1 MIKQFKIHKTRTEAD
16 GTTGVIYEVWRVTST
31 GPGAVEKK
39 ALTGYMQIP
48 DGVDRTSI
56 CFRSCQRLGGSNE

>member
-48 DGVDRTSI
+48 DGVDPDEYLFQELSKVVW
-56 CFRSCQRLGGSNE
+56 F